1 MRRFDAAAPAKTGE
15 VSPLK
20 DFFNTGKFKALV
32 ALAVLLG
39 GIMAWAGA
47 NGRLASAPE
56 QILSAV
62 LSPFQKGASAVS
74 GGVGGLLDKYARIDS
89 IIAENEALKEEN
101 WELQDKLV
109 EYDRLKAENDAYRER
124 DRLEDDSPEYTYVS
138 AFVIGR
144 DPLEQFGGFTIDLGT
159 LDGVQQG
166 DVVVS
171 DQGYLVGRVLEA
183 GPASSKVMT
192 ILQPGSYVACVVSRT
207 RDTGNLNGNSA
218 YASDGRCVLE
228 NLSRDTLAQVG
239 DQIITTGLGGEF
251 PADIRVGTIEEILP
265 EESGRSSIA
274 VIEPGADVN
283 NVKHVFVITDF
294 ETAYGQQAEENQTA
308 SDAQPES

>member
-1 MRRFDAAAPAKTGE
+1 M
-15 VSPLK
+15 SPLK
-20 DFFNTGKFKALV
+20 DFFNIGKFKALV

-47 NGRLASAPE
+47 NGRLTSAPE

-144 DPLEQFGGFTIDLGT
+144 DPLERFGGFTIDLGT

-166 DVVVS
+166 DVVS